1 MNKIFSRL
9 IVLAICLLSGSMAK
23 GDNLFKTL
31 LGKTDSEVQEHMN
44 NLWEH
49 FFTPG
54 DLSLYEADGQRS
66 VYYETADGMAF
77 IMDTGNNDVRTEGMS
92 YGMMISVQLNHREQF
107 DKLWNWSK
115 KHMAYGAD
123 TPWDGYFCW
132 QCDTNGKHIGQS
144 NASDGELYFVTALLL
159 ASERWNAPEYAEQ
172 ANAILDKIMNKD
184 GEKTGVY
191 NLFNKDNYLITFV
204 PDKGGHYFTDP
215 SYMLPA
221 FLDKW
226 AKSVKNNRAFWQKA
240 AKAARQHL
248 IDSAH
253 PETGVYPD
261 YSEYNGKPYRWPH
274 AGYDTSIYMWDALR
288 CPMNVGMDYYLCGKD
303 KKRQEQVMRNWLTFI
318 KKDGFKH
325 SHFGWEGSNA
335 HGDYNHGMM
344 GANAVGAIALAKSS
358 SAADRELAREYVQQL
373 WDAAPPTGKYRY
385 YEGLVFFLSQLHVS
399 GNFSLK
405 F

>member
-1 MNKIFSRL
+1 M
-9 IVLAICLLSGSMAK
+9 
-23 GDNLFKTL
+23 
-31 LGKTDSEVQEHMN
+31 
-44 NLWEH
+44 
-49 FFTPG
+49 
-54 DLSLYEADGQRS
+54 
-66 VYYETADGMAF
+66 
-77 IMDTGNNDVRTEGMS
+77 
-92 YGMMISVQLNHREQF
+92 
-107 DKLWNWSK
+107 
-115 KHMAYGAD
+115 
-123 TPWDGYFCW
+123 
-132 QCDTNGKHIGQS
+132 
-144 NASDGELYFVTALLL
+144 
-159 ASERWNAPEYAEQ
+159 
-172 ANAILDKIMNKD
+172 
-184 GEKTGVY
+184 
-191 NLFNKDNYLITFV
+191 
-204 PDKGGHYFTDP
+204 
-215 SYMLPA
+215 
-221 FLDKW
+221 
-226 AKSVKNNRAFWQKA
+226 KNNRAFWQKA

-261 YSEYNGKPYRWPH
+261 YSEYSGKPYRWPH

-303 KKRQEQVMRNWLTFI
+303 KKRQEQVMRNWLTFV

-325 SHFGWEGSNA
+325 SHFGWDGSNA

-358 SAADRELAREYVQQL
+358 TAADRELAREYVQQL